1 MQGDAVGF
9 WATFW
14 AMLADIWAVFQGSE
28 RKALIMTLWL
38 AFFDQGMASTAIINY
53 APQILTA
60 AGVESHGAATLYSSA
75 ITAAK
80 VSAHYQT
87 LKDCKFLQEGV
98 KYRRQISFFS
108 IRKTAICHS
117 IFVMVGS
124 IRKWNMSR

>member
-1 MQGDAVGF
+1 MGF

-60 AGVESHGAATLYSSA
+60 AGVESHGSATLYSSA

-80 VSAHYQT
+80 VGCCERLRHQ
-87 LKDCKFLQEGV
+87 DW
-98 KYRRQISFFS
+98 FS
-108 IRKTAICHS
+108 ENVLANLCCRL
-117 IFVMVGS
+117 
-124 IRKWNMSR
+124 

>member
-1 MQGDAVGF
+1 MEVTIGVHVQGDAVGF

-80 VSAHYQT
+80 VGVPSESHSSRISKVLFDCLCMSLHVRQT
-87 LKDCKFLQEGV
+87 
-98 KYRRQISFFS
+98 RQ
-108 IRKTAICHS
+108 A
-117 IFVMVGS
+117 
-124 IRKWNMSR
+124 